1 MANITKIN
9 DNLIT
14 AQSASLA
21 LTASIA
27 INAPI
32 SASLAATASIA
43 PTPILFTTNWIG
55 STVANGGLIRV
66 GYILAAVAP
75 PAVGAGGNI
84 FGNLTLL
91 SFYPGY
97 PMPRGYAYD
106 LSVVTISTH
115 TGSNNPCRIFIAN
128 QTTLTTGS
136 NININPGNGPGLFT
150 FNQSGSGPAT
160 SSFSEGDRLTVNG
173 AMGFVAA
180 GSSSAAITQIT
191 FKYILT

>member
-9 DNLIT
+9 SNLIT
-14 AQSASLA
+14 AQSASFA
-21 LTASIA
+21 TIASIA
-27 INAPI
+27 INAPT
-32 SASLAATASIA
+32 SASLASTASIA

-55 STVANGGLIRV
+55 STVSNGGAIRV
-66 GYILAAVAP
+66 GYIFGAVAP
-75 PAVGAGGNI
+75 ASVSVGNI
-84 FGNLTLL
+84 FGGTNLTD
-91 SFYPGY
+91 FYPGY

-115 TGSNNPCRIFIAN
+115 TGSNNPCRIYIAN

-150 FNQSGSGPAT
+150 FSQSGSGPAT
-160 SSFSEGDRLTVNG
+160 LSFSEGDRLTVNSFMNF
-173 AMGFVAA
+173 AAA

>member
-9 DNLIT
+9 GNLIT
-14 AQSASLA
+14 AQSASFA
-21 LTASIA
+21 LTASMA

-32 SASLAATASIA
+32 SASLAATASRA

-55 STVANGGLIRV
+55 STVSNGGIIRV
-66 GYILAAVAP
+66 GYILGAVAP
-75 PAVGAGGNI
+75 AGVSVGNI
-84 FGNLTLL
+84 FGGTNLTD
-91 SFYPGY
+91 FYPGY

-106 LSVVTISTH
+106 LSVVTTSTH
-115 TGSNNPCRIFIAN
+115 TGSNNPCRIYVAN

-150 FNQSGSGPAT
+150 FSQSGSGPAT
-160 SSFSEGDRLTVNG
+160 LSFSEGDRLTVNG
-173 AMGFVAA
+173 GMTFTAA
-180 GSSSAAITQIT
+180 GSASAAITQIT

>member
-9 DNLIT
+9 GNLIT

-55 STVANGGLIRV
+55 STVSNGGVIRV
-66 GYILAAVAP
+66 GYILGAVAP
-75 PAVGAGGNI
+75 PAVGAGNI
-84 FGNLTLL
+84 FGSLTLL

-115 TGSNNPCRIFIAN
+115 TGSNNPCRIYIVN

-173 AMGFVAA
+173 AMSFAAA